1 MRMLTIPVIS
11 VELIELDTP
20 CPVCDLTAERNSNFC
35 LASGEVVHN
44 SKDMADAVAATL
56 HVLMRKASGNVKGR
70 QSIHDT
76 VSRESFAE
84 KRERPTA
91 NRRSRFSTV

>member
-1 MRMLTIPVIS
+1 MPNGKIDHPN
-11 VELIELDTP
+11 
-20 CPVCDLTAERNSNFC
+20 ANG
-35 LASGEVVHN
+35 AG
-44 SKDMADAVAATL
+44 KDMADAVAATL